1 MLGIIPP
8 EPLGVSPPFPI
19 SRLTKSRP
27 LLCGM
32 ENWAGGV
39 VNVAPTII
47 DQKQMPAIGKKL
59 KAPIWSFIVMGVQ
72 GKVIVLGP
80 APSNPTE
87 DFIFMGRMEEGVR
100 PPYFLDPS
108 SS

>member
-8 EPLGVSPPFPI
+8 EPLGESPPFPI

-32 ENWAGGV
+32 ENWAGGW

-47 DQKQMPAIGKKL
+47 EQNQVPATSSIGKKV
-59 KAPIWSFIVMGVQ
+59 PSWIFIVRRVLVQ
-72 GKVIVLGP
+72 NIILLIW
-80 APSNPTE
+80 E
-87 DFIFMGRMEEGVR
+87 MII
-100 PPYFLDPS
+100 
-108 SS
+108 